1 MEGAQENSVKK
12 HQAQQ
17 LSFNSL
23 QVVLSVGMVAV
34 GASVGNLKTVESFD
48 NLPTNYINISI

>member
-1 MEGAQENSVKK
+1 MVGAQENSVKK

-34 GASVGNLKTVESFD
+34 GASVGNFTQR
-48 NLPTNYINISI
+48 